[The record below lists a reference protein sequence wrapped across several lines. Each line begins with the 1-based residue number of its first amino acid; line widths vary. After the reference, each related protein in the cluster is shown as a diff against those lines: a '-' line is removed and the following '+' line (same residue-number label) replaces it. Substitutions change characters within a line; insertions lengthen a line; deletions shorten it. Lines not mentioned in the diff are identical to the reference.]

1 MAMNNNSIYA
11 HRNLSIDMLRAL
23 TMFIM
28 IFVND
33 FWKIHDVPHWL
44 EHAKY
49 GEDFMG
55 LADVVFPCFLFAV
68 GMSIPYAISR
78 RYDKG
83 YSTAST
89 LKHVLS
95 RTFAL
100 LIMGAFISNSEFR
113 LSDEAPYTIGVY
125 WFIMAFGFISV
136 WNQYPKPK
144 TDRQKHLFTLFQGVG
159 VILLL
164 YIAFTFRNPNDGVF
178 GPYWG
183 ILGAIGF
190 AYLFCALV
198 YVMFRDRLRMFIYIC
213 MALTLICILLT
224 PLRAEYGGTA
234 IWNLPEQNFVNGFLG
249 LLHIGNGAL
258 PAFTMGGMIIS
269 IISVR
274 YISKSIGWR
283 CSSGIL
289 LGALFL
295 ILGIIAHRFWIVA
308 KIEATPTW
316 LFYVLSIS
324 IFTYTLLTC
333 LEHYHHTRWFTLIKP
348 AGTATL
354 TTYLVPYVYYGFADT
369 TNVVLPDF
377 LTHGFI
383 GIINSLC
390 FAFLVIATTWAL
402 GKIDIKLKI

>member
-1 MAMNNNSIYA
+1 MNKNSTYD

-83 YSTAST
+83 YSTEST
-89 LKHVLS
+89 LKHILS

-100 LIMGAFISNSEFR
+100 LIMGAFISNSELR
-113 LSDEAPYTIGVY
+113 VSDEAPYSIGVY
-125 WFIMAFGFISV
+125 WFIMAVGFIGV

-144 TDRQKHLFTLFQGVG
+144 TDKQKYLFTLFQLIGV
-159 VILLL
+159 VLLTYL
-164 YIAFTFRNPNDGVF
+164 AFTFKDPQGGVF

-190 AYLFCALV
+190 AYLFCAII
-198 YVMFRDRLRMFIYIC
+198 YVMFRDRLRLFIFIWI
-213 MALTLICILLT
+213 ALMLICILLT
-224 PLRAEYGGTA
+224 PMREEYGGVA
-234 IWNLPEQNFVNGFLG
+234 LWNLPEHNFIRGFFG
-249 LLHIGNGAL
+249 LMHIGNGAL

-274 YISKSIGWR
+274 YRNKPVSWR
-283 CSSGIL
+283 CGGGMMLGGIFLL
-289 LGALFL
+289 LG
-295 ILGIIAHRFWIVA
+295 IVAHYFWIVA
-308 KIEATPTW
+308 KINATPTW

-324 IFTYTLLTC
+324 IFAYTFLNL
-333 LEHYHHTRWFTLIKP
+333 LEHYNVTKWFYLIKP

-354 TTYLVPYVYYGFADT
+354 TTYLIPYVYYGIADT
-369 TNVVLPDF
+369 TQVVLPYS
-377 LTHGFI
+377 LTHGI
-383 GIINSLC
+383 MGIINCLC
-390 FAFLVIATTWAL
+390 FAFVVIATTWLL